1 MLTTQTPR
9 GSINA
14 RPAGPPGLDTILQP
28 ARVSLLGTTC
38 TLETSSGQSTGLPL
52 NYRTYIKP
60 SRFVLKD

>member
-9 GSINA
+9 GSINTRA
-14 RPAGPPGLDTILQP
+14 AGPPGLDTILQP
-28 ARVSLLGTTC
+28 ARVSLLGTASAP
-38 TLETSSGQSTGLPL
+38 ETSSGQSTVLPL

>member
-28 ARVSLLGTTC
+28 ARVSLLGTASAP
-38 TLETSSGQSTGLPL
+38 ETSSGQSTVLPL